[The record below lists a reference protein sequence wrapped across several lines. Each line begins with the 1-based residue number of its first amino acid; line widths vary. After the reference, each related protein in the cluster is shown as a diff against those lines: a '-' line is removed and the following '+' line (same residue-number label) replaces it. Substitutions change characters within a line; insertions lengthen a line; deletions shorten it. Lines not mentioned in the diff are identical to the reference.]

1 MSEMNNVNE
10 TPEIAQ
16 EEENTVT
23 AEATM
28 PNVVN
33 HVMYPESVITEI
45 LTIMGG
51 MTVTGADNIMKFA
64 DVYRTISAGQVVPVT
79 MG

>member
-1 MSEMNNVNE
+1 
-10 TPEIAQ
+10 
-16 EEENTVT
+16 
-23 AEATM
+23 
-28 PNVVN
+28 
-33 HVMYPESVITEI
+33 MYPESVITEI